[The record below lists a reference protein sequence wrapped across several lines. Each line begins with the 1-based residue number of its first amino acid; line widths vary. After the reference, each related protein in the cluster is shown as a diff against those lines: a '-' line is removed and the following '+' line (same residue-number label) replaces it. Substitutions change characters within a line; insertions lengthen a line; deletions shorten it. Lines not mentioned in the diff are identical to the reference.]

1 MKKVPPTVIQL
12 ILLGR
17 WHTRTRIKAID
28 TVQSNL
34 RKLLY
39 KQIVATEGST
49 TQSTEY
55 VEYTAKR
62 QVLGGLHL
70 AQGTDRQG
78 EQCSSSTLPRFSKNS
93 VSK

>member
-1 MKKVPPTVIQL
+1 MAYSYSYQGHRYNSVESTKI
-12 ILLGR
+12 ILL
-17 WHTRTRIKAID
+17 AE
-28 TVQSNL
+28 
-34 RKLLY
+34 
-39 KQIVATEGST
+39 IVATEGST

-70 AQGTDRQG
+70 AQGTDRQA
-78 EQCSSSTLPRFSKNS
+78 EQSSSSTLPRFSKNS